1 MPAIK
6 SIRSH
11 SCDQNTLYE
20 ILKKAKIL
28 NQTSKTCGGWGWR
41 NGSAGN
47 STCTLA
53 AGSEDTGSVPSI
65 HQTHNLPKLQLQRT

>member
-1 MPAIK
+1 
-6 SIRSH
+6 
-11 SCDQNTLYE
+11 LYE

-65 HQTHNLPKLQLQRT
+65 HQTHNLI